1 MKKPIIICILLLI
14 AVFGAGCVNIEE
26 TEPNSTIPPVPP
38 IAYPPNTI
46 EPIVGEW
53 EGYDAQNK
61 ITYELLCL
69 YDGYAKLEVDN
80 KSGPQEIE
88 FIHRG
93 AWIGENP
100 TYQLKLDYGQY
111 TLKLSGNGKTAE
123 LTTPDGANVS
133 MTYES
138 F

>member
-1 MKKPIIICILLLI
+1 MKKFLIISMLLLI
-14 AVFGAGCVNIEE
+14 TVFGAGCVNIEE
-26 TEPNSTIPPVPP
+26 TEPNGTIPSAPP
-38 IAYPPNTI
+38 IDYPPSTI

-61 ITYELLCL
+61 TTYELLCL

-80 KSGPQEIE
+80 KSGPQEVE
-88 FIHRG
+88 FVHRG
-93 AWIGENP
+93 AWEGENP
-100 TYQLKLDYGQY
+100 TYQLKLDYGNY
-111 TLKLSGNGKTAE
+111 MLKLSENGKTAE
-123 LTTPDGANVS
+123 LTTPDGANVK

>member
-26 TEPNSTIPPVPP
+26 TEPNSTIPPIPP
-38 IAYPPNTI
+38 VTYPPNTI
-46 EPIVGEW
+46 EPVVGEW

-80 KSGPQEIE
+80 KSGP
-88 FIHRG
+88 
-93 AWIGENP
+93 
-100 TYQLKLDYGQY
+100 
-111 TLKLSGNGKTAE
+111 
-123 LTTPDGANVS
+123 
-133 MTYES
+133 
-138 F
+138 